1 MSFDLAGGGLFLS
14 VTSLTAFALACCV
27 SWWFTTTE
35 LRGQM
40 CSCGTGY
47 WHANLTWGD
56 DLTDENYFEHLI
68 CNSSSLLATSRC
80 DAPWQHAAATRT
92 RGHQSG
98 ALTIGAILA
107 LLGASWFATRG
118 QSSARLAGVLTL
130 VAFVLQLTA
139 HVWFSTSHLFDD
151 LSYFFSCHFEFLH
164 ALNSN
169 SLTCH
174 ALGPGWALSAVGLI
188 FTAVASILFFVAARP
203 TQFLV
208 DPSRYSLFSEMY
220 EQKASHHEAL
230 HALHEVDEDSGLA
243 STSPKPFE
251 TVRSFF
257 RGYGVPMMI
266 MSNIALFLYSNMS
279 TGATVEP
286 HVRVEFPAWLAV
298 AVRAMGIHLSHGNV
312 LELRDDV
319 FNFTLVSSLRHFWS
333 SRAYALATLIGLF
346 SGVWPYVKCFAML
359 IMWFVPA
366 SEPVRGRGL
375 HWIDLLG
382 KWSLIDSF
390 FLCLMAVG
398 FGFDTEL
405 ELLGMGIQVSIMVR
419 PGWGVYSFVIATIWS
434 LFTSHYLSHL
444 HRHAMERRTWSSAFL
459 ESMSEP
465 PHESLVN
472 RTYAPME
479 RRRRFKCLWLGSVA
493 VWVVLLTA
501 LGVTLAG
508 QLSPTF
514 RFTFSGLA
522 QLILTPEKQVTDY
535 SMVSIGA
542 KIPHAAREGGY
553 LAGEGWNWFLCA
565 QFFALAFIIPLLRLA
580 LLMVLWSVPMTL
592 KTTKRLYSLAT
603 ILSAW
608 SALDVFLVSIVAAVL
623 EIGQLSAEVISY
635 AFGGIEGTVCG
646 LLGSLPP
653 KLVNE
658 ILHAVGLPS
667 LDLTHGCKLFGV
679 DATIFSG
686 TWILFFAILAS
697 EVAAHLVMEMCEASI
712 SERMAMLS
720 AYHRS
725 RNTRSPVHR
734 RRRVTSSLVSPPLSA
749 ASTTTTTGES
759 AVSNNPN
766 LRRLVSAQEIGS
778 KSFVGSWSDDFY
790 GPFPRSFWLKLVSF
804 GLMRRVEWDQI
815 SQDLRPDLV
824 EEEGE
829 EAYDELV
836 EEQARPPAPRRAASA
851 TSDQLLERLVN
862 NEEDGDDCGDGG
874 DNGGGGGG
882 DRQDEERRVRWVSN
896 SPAITH

>member
-1 MSFDLAGGGLFLS
+1 MSFDLSGGGLFLS
-14 VTSLTAFALACCV
+14 VTSLTAFTLACCV

-47 WHANLTWGD
+47 WHANFTWGD
-56 DLTDENYFEHLI
+56 DITDENYFEPLL
-68 CNSSSLLATSRC
+68 CNSSSLLATNRC
-80 DAPWQHAAATRT
+80 DAPWQHAASTRT

-98 ALTIGAILA
+98 ALTIAAIVA
-107 LLGASWFATRG
+107 LLGASWFATCG
-118 QSSARLAGVLTL
+118 QSRARLAGVLTL

-174 ALGPGWALSAVGLI
+174 ALGPGWALSAIGLI

-208 DPSRYSLFSEMY
+208 DPSRYSLFAEMY
-220 EQKASHHEAL
+220 ERKASRHEIL
-230 HALHEVDEDSGLA
+230 HAMHEVDLDDDGLTSA
-243 STSPKPFE
+243 SSKPFE
-251 TVRSFF
+251 QIRNFF

-266 MSNIALFLYSNMS
+266 MSNIALFLYSNLS

-298 AVRAMGIHLSHGNV
+298 MVRAMGIDLSHGNV

-398 FGFDTEL
+398 FGFETEL
-405 ELLGMGIQVSIMVR
+405 ELLGMGIQVNIMVR
-419 PGWGVYSFVIATIWS
+419 PGWGVYSFVIATVWS

-493 VWVVLLTA
+493 VWVVLLAA
-501 LGVTLAG
+501 LGITLAG
-508 QLSPTF
+508 QLSHTF

-553 LAGEGWNWFLCA
+553 LSGEGWNWFLCI
-565 QFFALAFIIPLLRLA
+565 QFFCLAFIIPLLRLV

-608 SALDVFLVSIVAAVL
+608 SALDVFLVSIVAAVM

-635 AFGGIEGTVCG
+635 AFGGIEDTVCG

-653 KLVNE
+653 KLLNE
-658 ILHAVGLPS
+658 ILHALGFPS

-686 TWILFFAILAS
+686 TWILFLAILAS
-697 EVAAHLVMEMCEASI
+697 EIAANLVMEMCEASI

-725 RNTRSPVHR
+725 RNIRSPVNR
-734 RRRVTSSLVSPPLSA
+734 RRRVTGSTSSLVSPP
-749 ASTTTTTGES
+749 TTTSSGES
-759 AVSNNPN
+759 LVSNNPN

-778 KSFVGSWSDDFY
+778 KSFVGSWSDGFY
-790 GPFPRSFWLKLVSF
+790 GPFPRSFWFKLVDF

-824 EEEGE
+824 EEGE
-829 EAYDELV
+829 EEYEELV
-836 EEQARPPAPRRAASA
+836 EGQVRAPVARRAASA
-851 TSDQLLERLVN
+851 TSDRLLERLVN
-862 NEEDGDDCGDGG
+862 NAEDDDCDE
-874 DNGGGGGG
+874 DNGGEG
-882 DRQDEERRVRWVSN
+882 QVEERRVRWVPN